1 MVDSAIT
8 RTIVLIILFSNIK
21 EVQARRPQLN
31 TFYVVIWQEKSIVQ
45 LYKAV
50 LCHYKIFQSL
60 HNFPPRTFPPENP
73 ATRVDTMENINLISH
88 QETSSKDKPFGS
100 CQSSPEPQASANL
113 KVASCQIPP
122 PGRVRL
128 PPTRHLS
135 PVRTENIKASFQLF
149 PQPVRPKS
157 NSQIAI

>member
-1 MVDSAIT
+1 MVDSTIT

-21 EVQARRPQLN
+21 EVQARGPQLN
-31 TFYVVIWQEKSIVQ
+31 TFHVVIWQGKSIVQ

-88 QETSSKDKPFGS
+88 QETSSKDKPFRS
-100 CQSSPEPQASANL
+100 CQSSPKQQASANL

-122 PGRVRL
+122 PGQVRL
-128 PPTRHLS
+128 PPTAHS
-135 PVRTENIKASFQLF
+135 TPVQTKNIKAGFQLL
-149 PQPVRPKS
+149 PQPARHKS
-157 NSQIAI
+157 NAQ